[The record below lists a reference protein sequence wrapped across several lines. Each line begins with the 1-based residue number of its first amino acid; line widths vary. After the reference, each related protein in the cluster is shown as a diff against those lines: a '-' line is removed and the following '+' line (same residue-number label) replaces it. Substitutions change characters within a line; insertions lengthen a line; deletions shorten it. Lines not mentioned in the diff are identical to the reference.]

1 MEPHVIEQ
9 SNRVVRMASE
19 SLLSQLRSEGL
30 RYRLWVTGTARGN
43 TVHMRVDDLCPGMT
57 RRITDVLQH
66 SGFGL
71 DVQQQDAEG
80 ARPRL

>member
-1 MEPHVIEQ
+1 MEAHVIEQ

-19 SLLSQLRSEGL
+19 SLLAQLRSEGL
-30 RYRLWVTGTARGN
+30 RYDLWVTGTARGN

-57 RRITDVLQH
+57 RRITAVLRH

-71 DVQQQDAEG
+71 DVQRHEGTRPDA
-80 ARPRL
+80 